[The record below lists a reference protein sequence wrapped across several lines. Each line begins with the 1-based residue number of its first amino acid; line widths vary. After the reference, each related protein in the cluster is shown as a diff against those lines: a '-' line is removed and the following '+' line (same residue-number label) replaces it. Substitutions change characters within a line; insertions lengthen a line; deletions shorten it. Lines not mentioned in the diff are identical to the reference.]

1 MKYIGLA
8 LTLLCVIAYTAAQQE
23 QLGDEEESYISERNR
38 READPQGSL
47 VIQGTK
53 PLDGPDR
60 RPSLDVDYHNRVFD
74 RNGGALST
82 YGGLNIRPGQSPQPH
97 AGLQYER
104 NFNNGFIRGHGQ
116 VQRGPGGGLS
126 PSVGMSGGFRFRR
139 EADPQGSL
147 VIQGTK
153 PLDGPDRRPSLD
165 VDYHNRVF
173 DRNGG
178 ALSTY
183 GGLNIRPG
191 QSPQPHAG
199 VHYEREFNNG
209 FIRGHG
215 QVQRGPGGGLSPS
228 VGMSGGFRF
237 RREADPQGSLVIQGT
252 KPLDGPD
259 RRPSLDVD
267 YHNRVF
273 DRNGGALSTYGGL
286 NIRPGQSPQ
295 PHAGVH
301 YEREFNNGFI
311 RGHGQVQRGPGG
323 GLSPS
328 VGMSGGFRFRREADP
343 QGSLVIQGT
352 KPLDGP
358 DRRPS
363 LDVDYHNRVFDRNG
377 GALSTYGGLNIRPG
391 ESPQPHAGLQYE
403 REFNNGFIRGHG
415 QVQRG
420 PGGEASPSFGL
431 SGGFRFRRETEPQ
444 GSLDIQV
451 TKPMDGPDRRPS
463 VDVDYHNRVF
473 DKNGGA
479 LSTYGGLNIRPGE
492 SPQPHAGLQYE
503 REFNN
508 GFIRGHGQVQRGP
521 GGGASPSFGLSAGFR
536 FRRDVDSVE
545 GEEE

>member
-8 LTLLCVIAYTAAQQE
+8 LTLLCAIAYTAAQQE
-23 QLGDEEESYISERNR
+23 QLGDEEESYIPERIR

-116 VQRGPGGGLS
+116 VQRGPGGGAS
-126 PSVGMSGGFRFRR
+126 PSFGMTGGFRFRR

-199 VHYEREFNNG
+199 LQYERNFNNG

-215 QVQRGPGGGLSPS
+215 QVQRGPGGGASPS
-228 VGMSGGFRF
+228 FGMTGGFRF

-295 PHAGVH
+295 PHAGLQ
-301 YEREFNNGFI
+301 YERNFNNGFI

-323 GLSPS
+323 GASPS
-328 VGMSGGFRFRREADP
+328 FGMTGGFRFRREADP

-363 LDVDYHNRVFDRNG
+363 LDVDYHNRVFDRNS

-391 ESPQPHAGLQYE
+391 QSPQPHAGLQYE
-403 REFNNGFIRGHG
+403 RN
-415 QVQRG
+415 
-420 PGGEASPSFGL
+420 
-431 SGGFRFRRETEPQ
+431 
-444 GSLDIQV
+444 
-451 TKPMDGPDRRPS
+451 
-463 VDVDYHNRVF
+463 
-473 DKNGGA
+473 
-479 LSTYGGLNIRPGE
+479 
-492 SPQPHAGLQYE
+492 
-503 REFNN
+503 FNN

-521 GGGASPSFGLSAGFR
+521 GGGASPSFGMSGGFR
-536 FRRDVDSVE
+536 FRRDVDSMD